1 MEAQEC
7 ARALCAEI
15 GRVFVGKQE
24 QIRLIITA
32 VFSGGHVL
40 LDDLPGSGKTT
51 LIKALSRAL
60 GCEARRVQFTP
71 DLLPSD
77 IIGMSVYDQKSG
89 EFRRVKG
96 PVFSNI
102 LLADEINRALPRTQS
117 ALLEAMEERQVTI
130 DNESFPLPEP
140 FFVMATQNPVER
152 ESTFQLPAAQ
162 LDRFFVR
169 LSLGFPDRDEERR
182 MLTELGGEPDFS
194 AVNIVTGPEQ
204 LMELRRE
211 IQAVHVSDSI
221 AAYIVDLV
229 HRTREHKLL
238 RSGASP
244 RASRCLYQGGKAHAA
259 VCGRDYVTPED
270 ISALFLPVLGHR
282 VTLTNE
288 ARTTG
293 RTAPDILE
301 SILCDTPVPPQR
313 GEMFDEAARK

>member
-1 MEAQEC
+1 MKAQEC
-7 ARALCAEI
+7 ARALGEEI
-15 GRVFVGKQE
+15 AKVFIGKKE
-24 QIRLIITA
+24 QIRLITTA
-32 VFSGGHVL
+32 VFAGGHVL

-51 LIKALSRAL
+51 LIKAMARAL

-77 IIGMSVYDQKSG
+77 IIGMSVYDRKSS
-89 EFRRVKG
+89 EFRRIKG
-96 PVFSNI
+96 PVFTNI

-162 LDRFFVR
+162 LDIFFVR
-169 LSLGFPDRDEERR
+169 LSLGFPDRNEERQ
-182 MLTELGGEPDFS
+182 MLTEFGGEPDYS
-194 AVNIVTGPEQ
+194 AINVVSGPEQ
-204 LMELRRE
+204 LMELRHE
-211 IQAVHVSDSI
+211 IQEVHVSDTVS
-221 AAYIVDLV
+221 AYIVELV

-259 VCGRDYVTPED
+259 ICGRDYVTPED

-288 ARTTG
+288 AHTTG
-293 RTAPDILE
+293 KAAPDILE

-313 GEMFDEAARK
+313 GEMFNEAARK

>member
-1 MEAQEC
+1 MKAQEC
-7 ARALCAEI
+7 ARALGEEI
-15 GRVFVGKQE
+15 AKVFIGKKE
-24 QIRLIITA
+24 QIRLITTA
-32 VFSGGHVL
+32 VFAGGHVL

-51 LIKALSRAL
+51 LIKALARAL

-77 IIGMSVYDQKSG
+77 IIGMSVYDRKSS
-89 EFRRVKG
+89 EFRRIKG
-96 PVFSNI
+96 PVFTNI

-140 FFVMATQNPVER
+140 FFVMA
-152 ESTFQLPAAQ
+152 AQ

-169 LSLGFPDRDEERR
+169 LSLGFPDRDEERQ
-182 MLTELGGEPDFS
+182 MLTELGGEPDYS
-194 AVNIVTGPEQ
+194 AINVVSGPEQ
-204 LMELRRE
+204 LMELRHE
-211 IQAVHVSDSI
+211 IQEVHVSDTVS
-221 AAYIVDLV
+221 AYIVELV

-259 VCGRDYVTPED
+259 ICGRDYVTPED

-293 RTAPDILE
+293 KAAPDILE

-313 GEMFDEAARK
+313 GEMFNEAARK